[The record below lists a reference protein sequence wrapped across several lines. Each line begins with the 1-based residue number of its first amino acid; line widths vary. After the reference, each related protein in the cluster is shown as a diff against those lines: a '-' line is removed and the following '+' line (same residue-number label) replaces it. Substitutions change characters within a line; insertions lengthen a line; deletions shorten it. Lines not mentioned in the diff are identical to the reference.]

1 MRWWKLA
8 VVGLVAVGVAA
19 WGLYGALAE
28 PSAGQEAKKEGKEAT
43 PAAKWA
49 PAVEPKPL
57 STQVQKGLDF
67 LVKSQLKN
75 GAWGQGEESKQMG
88 QGLQLKD
95 TPSVADTCICT
106 LALIR
111 AGSTPKSGPHAAAIR
126 KALEFICSEVEE
138 ADSPSLFITK
148 TRGTRVQ
155 SKLGQYVDTF
165 MAAQVLAEV
174 RDQMPDAE
182 SRKRLMAALDKVM
195 DKIEKNQKSDGTWA
209 SDGWA
214 PTLAQA
220 MGVKALNK
228 AAQAGVQVSEEVR
241 GKTEAYAQKQFD
253 GKSGKFAAEGSA
265 GVPLY
270 SGASS
275 LGSLQDSANTNE
287 AKRAEWK
294 NKAANAPTPAERQ
307 QAKDLLERFD
317 RNAEALQSAQ
327 TAVVAKLNDD
337 KFVSGFGSNGGEEFL
352 SYMNIGE
359 SLVVKGGDEWKK
371 WDEKI
376 TANLNRIQNEDGSWS
391 GHHCITGRTFCTA
404 AAVLVLTVDRAPVPV
419 AAKIKKQ

>member
-8 VVGLVAVGVAA
+8 VVGAVVIGVAA
-19 WGLYGALAE
+19 WGLMGALAE
-28 PSAGQEAKKEGKEAT
+28 PSAGPEAKKESSEKGA
-43 PAAKWA
+43 PVKWA
-49 PAVEPKPL
+49 PAVDAKPL
-57 STQVQKGLDF
+57 SQQVQKGLDS

-75 GAWGQGEESKQMG
+75 GAWGQGEESKNMG

-111 AGSTPKSGPHAAAIR
+111 AGSTPKGGPHAAAIR
-126 KALEFICSEVEE
+126 KALEHICAEVEE
-138 ADSPSLFITK
+138 SDSPSLFITK

-155 SKLGQYVDTF
+155 GKLGQYVDTF

-182 SRKRLMAALDKVM
+182 GRKRLMAALDKVM

-214 PTLAQA
+214 PTLSQA
-220 MGVKALNK
+220 MAAKALNR
-228 AAQAGVQVSEEVR
+228 AAQAGAKVDETVR
-241 GKTEAYAQKQFD
+241 ANAEAHAQRQFD
-253 GKSGKFAAEGSA
+253 AKSGKFAPGGSA
-265 GVPLY
+265 GVQLY
-270 SGASS
+270 AGAAS
-275 LGSLQDSANTNE
+275 LGAIQDSANTND
-287 AKRAEWK
+287 AKRAELK
-294 NKAANAPTPAERQ
+294 QKAANAPTAIERDA
-307 QAKDLLERFD
+307 AKQTLVRFD
-317 RNAEALQSAQ
+317 RNEEALKSAQ
-327 TAVVAKLNDD
+327 TAIVAKLSDD

-376 TANLNRIQNEDGSWS
+376 TANLNRVQNEDGSWS

-404 AAVLVLTVDRAPVPV
+404 AALLVLTVDRAPVPV
-419 AAKIKKQ
+419 AAKIRKQ

>member
-1 MRWWKLA
+1 MRWCKL
-8 VVGLVAVGVAA
+8 VVMVAVALSLAA
-19 WGLYGALAE
+19 WGLMGALAE
-28 PSAGQEAKKEGKEAT
+28 PSATQEAKKESTA
-43 PAAKWA
+43 PAKWA
-49 PAVEPKPL
+49 PAVESKPL
-57 STQVQKGLDF
+57 SAQVQKGLDF
-67 LVKSQLKN
+67 LVKSQLK
-75 GAWGQGEESKQMG
+75 GGGWGQGEESRQMG
-88 QGLQLKD
+88 QGLALKD

-111 AGSTPKSGPHAAAIR
+111 AGSTPKAGPHAAAIR
-126 KALEFICSEVEE
+126 KALDYLCAEIEE
-138 ADSPSLFITK
+138 SDSTSLFITK

-155 SKLGQYVDTF
+155 GKLGQYVDTF

-174 RDQMPDAE
+174 KDAMPDAE

-228 AAQAGVQVSEEVR
+228 AAQAGVKVSEEVR
-241 GKTEAYAQKQFD
+241 ARTEQYAAGQFDRGTGGFKTEGA
-253 GKSGKFAAEGSA
+253 A
-265 GVPLY
+265 GVQLY
-270 SGASS
+270 SGAAN
-275 LGSLQDSANTNE
+275 LGAMQDSANTND
-287 AKRAEWK
+287 AKRDELK
-294 NKAANAPTPAERQ
+294 QRAANAPTEAERK

-317 RNAEALQSAQ
+317 NNERALKEAKSAI
-327 TAVVAKLNDD
+327 VKKLDD
-337 KFVSGFGSNGGEEFL
+337 DRFIQGFGSNGGEEFL

-376 TANLNRIQNEDGSWS
+376 TANLNRVQNEDGSWS

-404 AAVLVLTVDRAPVPV
+404 AALLVLTVDRAPVPV

>member
-1 MRWWKLA
+1 MRWWKLVA
-8 VVGLVAVGVAA
+8 VAMVVVGLAA
-19 WGLYGALAE
+19 WGLMAALAE
-28 PSAGQEAKKEGKEAT
+28 PSAGPEAKKETT
-43 PAAKWA
+43 PPAKWA
-49 PAVEPKPL
+49 PAVESKPL
-57 STQVQKGLDF
+57 SAQVQKGLDF

-75 GAWGQGEESKQMG
+75 GAWGQGEESAQMG

-95 TPSVADTCICT
+95 TPSAADTCICT

-111 AGSTPKSGPHAAAIR
+111 AGSTPKAGPHAAQIR
-126 KALEFICSEVEE
+126 KAIEFLCAEIEE
-138 ADSPSLFITK
+138 SDSPSLFITK

-155 SKLGQYVDTF
+155 GKLGQYVDTF

-174 RDQMPDAE
+174 RDQMPDAD

-214 PTLAQA
+214 PTLSQA

-228 AAQAGVQVSEEVR
+228 AAQAGVRVSEEVR
-241 GKTEAYAQKQFD
+241 ARTEAYATKQFD
-253 GKSGKFAAEGSA
+253 GKSGKFASEGSA
-265 GVPLY
+265 GVQLY

-275 LGSLQDSANTNE
+275 LGSLQDSANTND
-287 AKRAEWK
+287 AKRAGLKE
-294 NKAANAPTPAERQ
+294 KAANAPTAPERQ
-307 QAKDLLERFD
+307 AAKDLLDRFD
-317 RNAEALQSAQ
+317 RNDQALKTAQ
-327 TAVVAKLNDD
+327 TAIVEKLNDD

-371 WDEKI
+371 WDEKV

-404 AAVLVLTVDRAPVPV
+404 AALLVLTVDRAPVPV

>member
-8 VVGLVAVGVAA
+8 VIGLVAAGIGA
-19 WGLYGALAE
+19 WGLMGALAE
-28 PSAGQEAKKEGKEAT
+28 PSATKEST

-49 PAVEPKPL
+49 PAVQPKPL
-57 STQVQKGLDF
+57 SQQVLKGLDF
-67 LVKSQLKN
+67 LVKSQLPS
-75 GAWGQGEESKQMG
+75 GAWGQGEESAHMG

-95 TPSVADTCICT
+95 TPSVADTSICT

-126 KALEFICSEVEE
+126 KALDYLCAEIEE
-138 ADSPSLFITK
+138 SDSTSLFITK

-155 SKLGQYVDTF
+155 GKLGQYVDTF

-174 RDQMPDAE
+174 KDQMPDAA

-214 PTLAQA
+214 PTLAQS

-228 AAQAGVQVSEEVR
+228 AAQAGVAVNEEVR
-241 GKTEAYAQKQFD
+241 ARTEQYAQGQFEAR
-253 GKSGKFAAEGSA
+253 SGRFSAEGSA

-275 LGSLQDSANTNE
+275 LGALQDSANTNE
-287 AKRAEWK
+287 AKRADLRD
-294 NKAANAPTPAERQ
+294 KAANAPTAGERQ
-307 QAKDLLERFD
+307 QAKELLERFD
-317 RNAEALQSAQ
+317 RNDEALKQAKSAI
-327 TAVVAKLNDD
+327 VARLDDD

-359 SLVVKGGDEWKK
+359 SLVVQGGEEWKK

-376 TANLNRIQNEDGSWS
+376 TANLNRVQNADGSWS

-404 AAVLVLTVDRAPVPV
+404 AALLVLTVDRAPVPV